1 MPDIATPLNAAY
13 NGAVCTAEQVADTTA
28 KVIMTAD
35 ERARLMRNTL
45 LLNNA
50 TGGTANALVV
60 TTFPPSPIT
69 SGQLAIL
76 RPLSGD
82 NSGPV
87 TVAIDGGGP
96 IPLYDRKGAALV
108 AGALKSG
115 GHYLVRVAGAGETLQ
130 LVLLGTVEAPA
141 APSANDGDSYMSP
154 RRTIPLVAKARVHV
168 TGRIYA
174 LTPASGKVTISASQ
188 GRIWTENNAGG
199 PAYKIAPITS
209 VDIPNGQSLMVDMDA
224 ALNGSGQLD
233 PFIGNPAASAN
244 TGWQTGNKLV
254 LFSNWNSNLGVAPD
268 QIYGG
273 GAYVLDLPIPDMTAL
288 SANILRARRS
298 IDGRVYKLNNNL
310 DGTVT
315 VALSQGRVWKE
326 NNSGVIDYRIEAVPD
341 VTLAANQAIVA
352 DLDSLPNGNG
362 RIVPAVVTNLA
373 AGENAGWQSGNK
385 IVLFSHTTSSSGATV
400 DQIYGGGAYKLDLPR
415 VDREPQMMVVKVAP
429 GGGNGAMSIN
439 IPASGKANQRW
450 TSWRFLNSVNVG
462 INCNVWRC
470 AGCSDVTLDA
480 SYNATTVQQLTRT
493 SELEVA
499 VLQDGKADYSGGV
512 SHGNQVKSEFRA
524 LADGKE
530 FDPNGTLTLL
540 AKTLDFYQTSAL
552 YEYGNSANKIADIY
566 THWRWTSRGLR
577 LDETMVVADPTAAF
591 RYIYLGMF
599 PVYRNNGT
607 IDLVTKGR
615 RSVPV
620 IGQYEEDLST
630 SGYAE
635 TRTKA
640 NEMIGYGAGGY
651 LFRATKLQGWDDN
664 SAPNRKA
671 YFSPGVDNKFYF
683 NQVDH
688 TVGGGF
694 TFAAGTVIGPV
705 VTEFEILNPN

>member
-1 MPDIATPLNAAY
+1 MAFDKTARDAV
-13 NGAVCTAEQVADTTA
+13 GAVQAQADTTDA
-28 KVIMTAD
+28 QVGTLE
-35 ERARLMRNTL
+35 ERITL
-45 LLNNA
+45 LLNN
-50 TGGTANALVV
+50 TGSGTANQLDV
-60 TTFPPSPIT
+60 TTSPNSALN
-69 SGQLAIL
+69 SGQLVVL
-76 RPLSGD
+76 RPTATNTGS
-82 NSGPV
+82 V
-87 TVAIDGGGP
+87 TVAVDGATA
-96 IPLYDRKGAALV
+96 IPLYNLDGSELTP
-108 AGALKSG
+108 GALNNG
-115 GHYLVRVAGAGETLQ
+115 DHRLARVAGSGPTLQ
-130 LVLLGTVEAPA
+130 LLLLQAVEAPA
-141 APSANDGDSYMSP
+141 SLSTTDGKNFVSP
-154 RRTIPLVAKARVHV
+154 RRMVPFVAKARVHV
-168 TGRIYA
+168 TGRIYSLVA
-174 LTPASGKVTISASQ
+174 GSGKVTISASQ
-188 GRIWTENNAGG
+188 GRVWFENTGG
-199 PAYKIAPITS
+199 APAYKIAPFAAL
-209 VDIPNGQSLMVDMDA
+209 DIPNGQALMVDLDG
-224 ALNGSGQLD
+224 ALNVSDQLT
-233 PFIGNPAASAN
+233 PYVGNPSSA
-244 TGWQTGNKLV
+244 TYSGWQTGNKLI
-254 LFSNWNSNLGVAPD
+254 LFSNWNSNLGLAPD

-273 GAYVLDLPIPDMTAL
+273 GAYVLDLPIPDTTAL
-288 SANILRARRS
+288 SANVLRARRS
-298 IDGRVYKLNNNL
+298 IDGRVYKMVNNG
-310 DGTVT
+310 DATVT

-326 NNSGVIDYRIEAVPD
+326 NNAGNIEYRIEAVAD
-341 VTLAANQAIVA
+341 TTLVANQAIVA
-352 DLDSLPNGNG
+352 DLDSAPNGSG
-362 RIVPAVVTNLA
+362 RIVPTVVSNLA
-373 AGENAGWQSGNK
+373 SPGNTGWQGGNK

-429 GGGNGAMSIN
+429 SGGNGAMSIN

-450 TSWRFLNSVNVG
+450 TSWRFLNSVNAG

-530 FDPNGTLTLL
+530 FDPNGTLTLF
-540 AKTLDFYQTSAL
+540 AKALDFYQTSAL

-620 IGQYEEDLST
+620 IGEYEEDLST

-651 LFRATKLQGWDDN
+651 LFRATKLQGWDDI